1 MNTLIIY
8 AATIYLTAALSSSSV
23 VAYTTVPKSTTTKHS
38 QQNFAN
44 RRAFLSTL
52 ASIAVVSTSN
62 PNRVLAANDD
72 QEEVY
77 FGAGCFWH
85 VQQYVFMICAYLVH
99 FFFAIV
105 CDVSLIF
112 PYYLCSEFIA
122 AERSLLN
129 RKDNELTS
137 LTGYAGGLGGS
148 DKEGRVCYH
157 NFQSVADYGK
167 LGHGEVVG
175 MKIPQSSIS
184 DFSVE
189 YFKLFGDK
197 GERADPMDKGGE

>member
-85 VQQYVFMICAYLVH
+85 VQQYVLIYDMFISCAL
-99 FFFAIV
+99 FFAI
-105 CDVSLIF
+105 
-112 PYYLCSEFIA
+112 
-122 AERSLLN
+122 
-129 RKDNELTS
+129 
-137 LTGYAGGLGGS
+137 
-148 DKEGRVCYH
+148 
-157 NFQSVADYGK
+157 
-167 LGHGEVVG
+167 
-175 MKIPQSSIS
+175 M
-184 DFSVE
+184 
-189 YFKLFGDK
+189 
-197 GERADPMDKGGE
+197 

>member
-38 QQNFAN
+38 QQQNFAN

-85 VQQYVFMICAYLVH
+85 VQQYVLIYDMFISCAL
-99 FFFAIV
+99 FFAI
-105 CDVSLIF
+105 
-112 PYYLCSEFIA
+112 
-122 AERSLLN
+122 
-129 RKDNELTS
+129 
-137 LTGYAGGLGGS
+137 
-148 DKEGRVCYH
+148 
-157 NFQSVADYGK
+157 
-167 LGHGEVVG
+167 
-175 MKIPQSSIS
+175 M
-184 DFSVE
+184 
-189 YFKLFGDK
+189 
-197 GERADPMDKGGE
+197 